1 MEDLREKDPR
11 ATAREDL
18 TDLLV
23 LIWQAVRRITAVTAA
38 VQALMRVVT
47 AALAIKTAA
56 VQAMTDREIDSQ
68 ITSRAKA
75 LWQKLLQR
83 IWKRNVKKTRDVSV
97 RRRISAPKKIC
108 STKRKKY

>member
-1 MEDLREKDPR
+1 MEDLREKDSR

-23 LIWQAVRRITAVTAA
+23 LIWQAVHRITGAIAA
-38 VQALMRVVT
+38 AQALTRAVN
-47 AALAIKTAA
+47 AALALRTAV
-56 VQAMTDREIDSQ
+56 VQEMTDREIDSQ

-75 LWQKLLQR
+75 LWQKLPQR
-83 IWKRNVKKTRDVSV
+83 IWRRSVKKTRDVSV
-97 RRRISAPKKIC
+97 RRRISAPKRIC

>member
-18 TDLLV
+18 TDLPV

-38 VQALMRVVT
+38 VQALTRAVN

-56 VQAMTDREIDSQ
+56 EQAMTDREIDSV
-68 ITSRAKA
+68 ILSRAKA
-75 LWQKLLQR
+75 LWQKLPL
-83 IWKRNVKKTRDVSV
+83 KRLKSTETKKNVVS
-97 RRRISAPKKIC
+97 RRI
-108 STKRKKY
+108 KRTRKS